1 MELEKTGNL
10 IAGFAFIFSYV
21 AVLIL
26 KGYFSYFYSVIAS
39 SLIFWMAN
47 TLLGLIFLK
56 KHAYLPSNTY
66 CLLNTLLGFAAFFM
80 LVYMKYIYPNMV
92 FSGWLSALGDV
103 VLCGICTRSIM
114 SFPHRELVRSMALRH
129 SERTM

>member
-1 MELEKTGNL
+1 MDVQNKGNL
-10 IAGFAFIFSYV
+10 IVGFSFILSF
-21 AVLIL
+21 AVMLIL
-26 KGYFSYFYSVIAS
+26 KDHFSYFYAVIIS

-47 TLLGLIFLK
+47 TFLGLIFLK
-56 KHAYLPSNTY
+56 KHACLPSNTY

-80 LVYMKYIYPNMV
+80 LVHMKYIYPNMV

-114 SFPHRELVRSMALRH
+114 SFAHREIVRLTGRYR
-129 SERTM
+129 SERTL